1 MKIKASVRKSRRKSP
16 MAPEL
21 RLSFSLG
28 IGHSMTTTIKTTPL
42 ISIHHCVSSPY
53 SSSHIWTKNLFFFG
67 GGGGRRGH
75 RVHYDRYPFHLR
87 RALPEKEDESHDDS
101 SAQGF
106 LVSCEHYGEHDTE
119 GRCKGQSHLY
129 RTDRR
134 CSGCEEDCTRF
145 SGSIFTGSLGKG
157 EAEMSTNSFQNLK

>member
-1 MKIKASVRKSRRKSP
+1 

-67 GGGGRRGH
+67 GGEGGGGIAFTTT
-75 RVHYDRYPFHLR
+75 VIPSIFGEHYLR
-87 RALPEKEDESHDDS
+87 RKMKVTTTAPLKVFSYRANTTESTIPKAVAKGRATSTAPTAAAPAARKIAPAFRAVS
-101 SAQGF
+101 SP
-106 LVSCEHYGEHDTE
+106 DP
-119 GRCKGQSHLY
+119 
-129 RTDRR
+129 
-134 CSGCEEDCTRF
+134 
-145 SGSIFTGSLGKG
+145 
-157 EAEMSTNSFQNLK
+157 